1 MVHFHKLFLVTCEI
15 YSYDGQYSPT
25 NMNHTLFVDAGN
37 TRVKC
42 AIKSDDGWEMVAV
55 GDYSNPK
62 VWNNVLLD
70 HLHSGCVVA
79 TSVSDVFDTWI
90 EQTGLNSNPNYSA
103 LQTSSIP
110 ASRMDY
116 ETPFTLGADRW
127 LACAGAWQL
136 SRQAV
141 VVCTAG
147 TALTIDLMDQH
158 GVFRG
163 GVIMPGIDAIE
174 AAAHNTANRL
184 PIGDVLN
191 PVTIP
196 ARSTDDSVD
205 AGARYML
212 HSALHAIIA
221 QYENTFGMLRIW
233 VGGGRAPA
241 LAELIGRDV
250 RTDSYLVFRGMS
262 ELVDLNVTDVP

>member
-1 MVHFHKLFLVTCEI
+1 MR
-15 YSYDGQYSPT
+15 
-25 NMNHTLFVDAGN
+25 TLFVDAGN
-37 TRVKC
+37 SRVKC
-42 AIKSDDGWEMVAV
+42 AVKSEDGWDMIVV
-55 GDYSNPK
+55 GDYSNPSA
-62 VWNNVLLD
+62 WNKVLLD
-70 HLHSGCVVA
+70 FVEGGNVVS
-79 TSVSDVFDTWI
+79 TSVSDRFDSWI
-90 EQTGLNSNPNYSA
+90 SQGNLGSHPNFTF
-103 LQTSSIP
+103 LRTSSIP

-127 LACAGAWQL
+127 LACAGAWML

-147 TALTIDLMDQH
+147 TALTVDLMDQY

-174 AAAHNTANRL
+174 AAAHATTNRL

-212 HSALHAIIA
+212 QPALNAIIA
-221 QYENTFGMLRIW
+221 QYENTYGMLRIW
-233 VGGGRAPA
+233 VAGGRAPA

-250 RTDSYLVFRGMS
+250 RTDNYLVFRGMG
-262 ELVDLNVTDVP
+262 ELVDLNGLDGL

>member
-1 MVHFHKLFLVTCEI
+1 M
-15 YSYDGQYSPT
+15 
-25 NMNHTLFVDAGN
+25 MRTLFVDAGN
-37 TRVKC
+37 SRVKC
-42 AIKSDDGWEMVAV
+42 AVKSDDGWDMVAI
-55 GDYSNPK
+55 GDSSNPGAWNK
-62 VWNNVLLD
+62 VLIDYMND
-70 HLHSGCVVA
+70 GKVVA
-79 TSVSDVFDTWI
+79 TSVSDVFDSWVDHEKMTSHPNF
-90 EQTGLNSNPNYSA
+90 TMLRTSN
-103 LQTSSIP
+103 IP

-116 ETPFTLGADRW
+116 ETPHTLGADRW

-174 AAAHNTANRL
+174 AAAHQIAHRL

-212 HSALHAIIA
+212 QSAINTIIA
-221 QYENTFGMLRIW
+221 QYEHNFGMLRIW
-233 VGGGRAPA
+233 IAGGRAPA

-250 RTDSYLVFRGMS
+250 RTDSYLVFRGMG
-262 ELVDLNVTDVP
+262 ELVDLNELDDL

>member
-1 MVHFHKLFLVTCEI
+1 MR
-15 YSYDGQYSPT
+15 
-25 NMNHTLFVDAGN
+25 TLFVDAGN
-37 TRVKC
+37 SRVKC
-42 AIKSDDGWEMVAV
+42 AVKSDDGWDMVAI
-55 GDYSNPK
+55 GDYSNPSAWNK
-62 VWNNVLLD
+62 VLTDYVA
-70 HLHSGCVVA
+70 GGRVIA
-79 TSVSDVFDTWI
+79 TSVSDVFDGWVD
-90 EQTGLNSNPNYSA
+90 QSNLGTHPNFVS
-103 LQTSSIP
+103 LHTSSIP

-127 LACAGAWQL
+127 LACAGAWLL

-174 AAAHNTANRL
+174 AAAHQTANRL

-191 PVTIP
+191 PVSIP

-212 HSALHAIIA
+212 QAALQAIIE
-221 QYENTFGMLRIW
+221 QYENSFGMLRVW
-233 VGGGRAPA
+233 VAGGRVQA
-241 LAELIGRDV
+241 LTELIGRDV
-250 RTDSYLVFRGMS
+250 RTDSYLVFRGMD
-262 ELVDLNVTDVP
+262 EVVDLSERDVP

>member
-1 MVHFHKLFLVTCEI
+1 M
-15 YSYDGQYSPT
+15 SR
-25 NMNHTLFVDAGN
+25 TLFVDAGN
-37 TRVKC
+37 SRVKC
-42 AIKSDDGWEMVAV
+42 AIKSDEGWEMIAV
-55 GDYSNPK
+55 GDYANAT

-70 HLHSGCVVA
+70 HLTNGNVVA
-79 TSVSDVFDTWI
+79 TSVSDIFDSWI
-90 EQTGLNSNPNYSA
+90 DHSNISSNPNFSV
-103 LQTSSIP
+103 LQTSNIP

-174 AAAHNTANRL
+174 GAAHHTANRL

-205 AGARYML
+205 AGARYLL
-212 HSALHAIIA
+212 HSALHSIIT
-221 QYENTFGMLRIW
+221 QYENSFGMLRVW
-233 VGGGRAPA
+233 VAGGRAQV

-250 RTDSYLVFRGMS
+250 RTDSYLVFRGMDEVLS
-262 ELVDLNVTDVP
+262 LIERDAP

>member
-1 MVHFHKLFLVTCEI
+1 MI
-15 YSYDGQYSPT
+15 P
-25 NMNHTLFVDAGN
+25 TLFVDAGN

-42 AIKSDDGWEMVAV
+42 AIKSEDGWEMVAV
-55 GDYSNPK
+55 GDYSNPVAWQK
-62 VWNNVLLD
+62 SIHD
-70 HLHSGCVVA
+70 YAASGRVAA
-79 TSVSDVFDTWI
+79 TSVSDVFDSWFK
-90 EQTGLNSNPNYSA
+90 EADFESNENVR
-103 LQTSSIP
+103 LIRTSNIP

-147 TALTIDLMDQH
+147 TALTVDLMDQH

-163 GVIMPGIDAIE
+163 GVIMPGIDAVE
-174 AAAHNTANRL
+174 AAAHHTANRL

-191 PVTIP
+191 PVKIP

-205 AGARYML
+205 AGARFML
-212 HSALHAIIA
+212 QSAMHSIIE
-221 QYENTFGMLRIW
+221 QYESNFGMLRIW
-233 VGGGRAPA
+233 VAGGRAQT
-241 LAELIGRDV
+241 LTELIGREV
-250 RTDSYLVFRGMS
+250 RTDSYLVFRGMEEIADFS
-262 ELVDLNVTDVP
+262 ETSGF

>member
-1 MVHFHKLFLVTCEI
+1 M
-15 YSYDGQYSPT
+15 
-25 NMNHTLFVDAGN
+25 MRTLFVDAGN

-42 AIKSDDGWEMVAV
+42 AVKTDDGWEMAAV
-55 GDYSNPK
+55 GDYANPGAWQK
-62 VWNNVLLD
+62 V
-70 HLHSGCVVA
+70 LHDYAKVGKVVA
-79 TSVSDVFDTWI
+79 TSVSDIFDKWL
-90 EQTGLNSNPNYSA
+90 ELGDFGA
-103 LQTSSIP
+103 LDNFSVLRTSSIP

-116 ETPFTLGADRW
+116 ETPHTLGADRW
-127 LACAGAWQL
+127 LACSGAWQL

-174 AAAHNTANRL
+174 AAAHHTASRL
-184 PIGDVLN
+184 PIGDVMN

-205 AGARYML
+205 AGARFML
-212 HSALHAIIA
+212 QSALHAIIE
-221 QYENTFGMLRIW
+221 QYEHSYGMLRIW
-233 VGGGRAPA
+233 VAGGRAET

-250 RTDSYLVFRGMS
+250 RTDSFLIFRGMDEIAGFS
-262 ELVDLNVTDVP
+262 EPDVP

>member
-1 MVHFHKLFLVTCEI
+1 M
-15 YSYDGQYSPT
+15 
-25 NMNHTLFVDAGN
+25 MRTLFVDAGN
-37 TRVKC
+37 SRVKC
-42 AIKSDDGWEMVAV
+42 AVKSDDGWDMVAI
-55 GDYSNPK
+55 GDYSNPDA
-62 VWNNVLLD
+62 WNSLLTD
-70 HLHSGCVVA
+70 YVRSGRVVV
-79 TSVSDVFDTWI
+79 TSVSDKFDNWI
-90 EQTGLNSNPNYSA
+90 DLGILKAHPNLSV
-103 LQTSSIP
+103 LRTSSIP

-127 LACAGAWQL
+127 LACAGAWML

-147 TALTIDLMDQH
+147 TALTVDLMDQH

-174 AAAHNTANRL
+174 SAAHSTINRL

-191 PVTIP
+191 SVTIP

-205 AGARYML
+205 AGARYMIQ
-212 HSALHAIIA
+212 SALHAIIT
-221 QYENTFGMLRIW
+221 QYENDYGMLRIW
-233 VGGGRAPA
+233 VSGGRAPA
-241 LAELIGRDV
+241 LSELLARDV

-262 ELVDLNVTDVP
+262 ELVDLNALSDL

>member
-1 MVHFHKLFLVTCEI
+1 
-15 YSYDGQYSPT
+15 
-25 NMNHTLFVDAGN
+25 MNRTLFVDAGN
-37 TRVKC
+37 SRVKC
-42 AIKSDDGWEMVAV
+42 AYKTDDGWEMVAI
-55 GDYSNPK
+55 GDYSNPGAWYK
-62 VWNNVLLD
+62 VLTDYV
-70 HLHSGCVVA
+70 SVGRIVA
-79 TSVSDVFDTWI
+79 TSVSDIFDSWVD
-90 EQTGLNSNPNYSA
+90 QSNLGAHQNFRS
-103 LQTSSIP
+103 LRTSSIP

-127 LACAGAWQL
+127 LACAGAWML

-147 TALTIDLMDQH
+147 TAITIDLMDQH

-163 GVIMPGIDAIE
+163 GVIMPGIDVIE
-174 AAAHNTANRL
+174 AAAHQTANRL

-212 HSALHAIIA
+212 QPALHAIIE
-221 QYENTFGMLRIW
+221 QYENTFGMLRVW
-233 VGGGRAPA
+233 VAGGRAQA
-241 LAELIGRDV
+241 LAQLIGRDV
-250 RTDSYLVFRGMS
+250 RTDSYLVFRGMDEVVS
-262 ELVDLNVTDVP
+262 LIERDAP